1 MFREITSIFQLAT
14 AGRDIGRLIH
24 EFEMQEDGVRSRAD
38 LEAFLRRE
46 PQFDANGLIRYL
58 ITSGWAVELATGV
71 SRPHGDLDIILMDKT
86 DRREKDRIS
95 GTYGVDALTAK
106 KNWGGMES
114 SNVFLLANA
123 IAAKFGKKDSELYV
137 VHPATILA
145 QKLGHYDPRLRE
157 EDLKDVDTI
166 LNYLAKLPDKEI
178 FYNIFYE
185 TLLRMPEVSG
195 LQVRDRLEAMQKR
208 HGGSLKTILL

>member
-1 MFREITSIFQLAT
+1 MLQEITGLFKLAT
-14 AGRDIGRLIH
+14 AGRDIGRLTH

-71 SRPHGDLDIILMDKT
+71 SRPHGDLDIILMNKT
-86 DRREKDRIS
+86 DRREKDRVS
-95 GTYGVDALTAK
+95 GTYGVDVLTAK
-106 KNWGGMES
+106 TNWVGMES
-114 SNVFLLANA
+114 SNTFLLANA
-123 IAAKFGKKDSELYV
+123 IFTNAPGYKGEKTLV

-145 QKLGHYDPRLRE
+145 QKLGYYDPRLRD

-166 LNYLAKLPDKEI
+166 LRYLARLPDKEA
-178 FYNIFYE
+178 FYNVFYE
-185 TLLRMPEVSG
+185 TLLRMPAVSG
-195 LQVRDRLEAMQKR
+195 LQVQDRLLAMR
-208 HGGSLKTILL
+208 SREILH